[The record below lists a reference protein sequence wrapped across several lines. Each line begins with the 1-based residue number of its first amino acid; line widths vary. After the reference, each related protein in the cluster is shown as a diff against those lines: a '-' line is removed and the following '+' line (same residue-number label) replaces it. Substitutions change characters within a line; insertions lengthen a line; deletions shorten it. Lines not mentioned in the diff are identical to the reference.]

1 MKKTHVFDISS
12 RKFKLIHSCNK
23 KIRISKFC
31 YIYRSPSADK
41 PGKGK
46 PSKKSPRS
54 SKEKVVLGVV
64 EKYILFL
71 LTLKVSPYYEF
82 YSQSIFIQYL
92 ILKVIISGV

>member
-1 MKKTHVFDISS
+1 MKETHVFVMFS
-12 RKFKLIHSCNK
+12 RKLSHIRSSDK

-64 EKYILFL
+64 EKYILFFVYF
-71 LTLKVSPYYEF
+71 K
-82 YSQSIFIQYL
+82 SQYIF
-92 ILKVIISGV
+92 